1 MTFRNHIA
9 NLAEPKQNL
18 KCNEEHDRKVKIDVG
33 LIINICENSS
43 VTIQPVTPTEIS
55 KLVATLKRK
64 KAEDID
70 NLTAEHLQ
78 YGGSTISCINYQ

>member
-1 MTFRNHIA
+1 MVSKSHV
-9 NLAEPKQNL
+9 E
-18 KCNEEHDRKVKIDVG
+18 

-55 KLVATLKRK
+55 KLVATIKRK

-70 NLTAEHLQ
+70 NFSLLPLNLYKFFSGFCLFYFVDIRTTL
-78 YGGSTISCINYQ
+78 